1 MSSKN
6 PIRRPHRRSTFHPQ
20 PSTPS
25 AMDLLEYQ
33 AKELFREMGIPVLP
47 SQKIDRPRDLKGLK
61 IPYPVVIKSQVYTG
75 GRGRAGG
82 VRFVENTIDAV
93 AAAQTI
99 FNLPILG
106 EYPKVLL
113 AEAKYNSN
121 QELYLAVV
129 LNRSI
134 RRPVLLGSQKGGVD
148 VQSAIDE
155 MQHVVVD
162 HEFSPFYARRLTL
175 KMGLQGALINSVSA
189 IVEKMYRLFID
200 KDLDLVEIN
209 PLAVSPTGEVMA
221 LDGKVTVNDDA
232 LGRHPALAA
241 LHSKP
246 IVPVPDRL
254 PEASSTLD
262 PEGQIGILCNG
273 AGLTMATMDLVCQA
287 GGKPA
292 SFMNIGG
299 ETHNIWLKHSLSE
312 RLEQGLD
319 LIAQNKQ
326 VRAILI
332 NLISGTVSCDELA
345 VVITRFLQR
354 HTHNIRNISEARDES
369 MLNRANRPPI
379 IVARLVGSQWLE
391 AKERLSATQAFI
403 SEDLDTAVSQA
414 IAASKPTKKGA

>member
-1 MSSKN
+1 MSFRLLVTKN
-6 PIRRPHRRSTFHPQ
+6 VLSTLPYS
-20 PSTPS
+20 PLILPV
-25 AMDLLEYQ
+25 MDLLEYQ

-99 FNLPILG
+99 FNLPIMG

-113 AEAKYNSN
+113 AEAKYNSD

-134 RRPVLLGSQKGGVD
+134 RRPVLLGSRKGGVD
-148 VQSAIDE
+148 VRSAIDA
-155 MQHVVVD
+155 MQQVVVEQ
-162 HEFSPFYARRLTL
+162 EFSPFYARRLAL
-175 KMGLQGALINSVSA
+175 KMGLTGGLINSVSA
-189 IVEKMYRLFID
+189 IIEKMYRLFLD

-209 PLAVSPTGEVMA
+209 PLAVSPTGELMA
-221 LDGKVTVNDDA
+221 LDGKITVNDDA
-232 LGRHPALAA
+232 LARHPALAA

-254 PEASSTLD
+254 PEADTILD

-273 AGLTMATMDLVCQA
+273 VGLTMATLDLVSQA

-299 ETHNIWLKHSLSE
+299 ETHNVWLKHSLAD

-319 LIAQNKQ
+319 LIGQNKH
-326 VRAILI
+326 VKLILV
-332 NLISGTVSCDELA
+332 NLISGTVACDELA
-345 VVITRFLQR
+345 AAIARFLQR
-354 HTHNIRNISEARDES
+354 NTHNVRSISEAREES
-369 MLNRANRPPI
+369 PHRPARPPL
-379 IVARLVGSQWLE
+379 IVARLMGPRLQE
-391 AKERLSATQAFI
+391 AKDRLAGTQAFI
-403 SEDLDTAVSQA
+403 SEDLDAAVSQV
-414 IAASKPTKKGA
+414 IALSKSAKKGA